1 MYKIKKLENNKY
13 QITISADKQTW
24 EKYVDHAYEENKE
37 KFNIEGFRKGKAP
50 RAIIE
55 KNYGAS
61 VFYDDALDHLFAHE
75 YSEALASEKDIEPVS
90 NPEIKIDKFDEDGIV
105 LIAEVQSMPDV
116 KLGAYK
122 GLTIEKAKGEVSE
135 KDVEKELEQ
144 ARERQARYVE
154 VDREAKEGDYVV
166 IDFTG
171 YTDNKAFDGGAAQD
185 YRLKLGSHT
194 FIEGF
199 EDQLVGLKKDDKK
212 DVKVTFPV
220 DYFSDELKGKDAIFD
235 VTVKKVEEKTLPP
248 LDDEFASNIS
258 EFETLAEYKADIKK
272 HLEENLQARLK
283 REDENKIIE
292 TIVASSEVE
301 IPDVLVERQLDSF
314 IDDFSMRLSYQGFK
328 LDDYLKQA
336 NISLEDL
343 RNERREQAK
352 EVVKTRLVLEAIVK
366 QENLD
371 VTDAELDEKL
381 TETAQKYGK
390 TLEEYKKNL
399 GDRNIAYIQNDIL
412 MNKLITLLTNGNT
425 LK

>member
-1 MYKIKKLENNKY
+1 M
-13 QITISADKQTW
+13 
-24 EKYVDHAYEENKE
+24 
-37 KFNIEGFRKGKAP
+37 
-50 RAIIE
+50 
-55 KNYGAS
+55 
-61 VFYDDALDHLFAHE
+61 
-75 YSEALASEKDIEPVS
+75 
-90 NPEIKIDKFDEDGIV
+90 
-105 LIAEVQSMPDV
+105 
-116 KLGAYK
+116 
-122 GLTIEKAKGEVSE
+122 
-135 KDVEKELEQ
+135 
-144 ARERQARYVE
+144 
-154 VDREAKEGDYVV
+154 V